1 MIIDIDQT
9 LSIPGKSIL
18 DNCHPFRNILDYIKE
33 KPPQLCLISLD
44 QVKPFDCINHDYLFT
59 CLEAFGFS
67 KLFIDWIRTL
77 YNNINSKVITNN
89 FLSETFH
96 IERGVRQGCP
106 LSPLLKII
114 VFETL
119 LTQIINSPK
128 INGLNIPGTNDQL
141 KLSAFADDAT
151 LILSDYT
158 SIFTSFGIIS
168 NYEKASGSKLNRGK
182 SCGIWLGKWKFN
194 KDKLCD
200 IVWTNE
206 IHKIVVFFLGNG
218 EYSDTNWKKSL
229 EKFKRTLN
237 FGKLRNLSFFGKS
250 KLLILS
256 AFSKFLYIGSF
267 LELPSHILREIETL
281 SFGYLWPNIPE
292 YIHRKTITRHIL
304 HGGTG
309 LVKLDVKIN
318 SLHAMHIKHLLF
330 GPPCKW
336 KHFAIFWISFHLRK
350 LKPEY
355 ASNTIPHSINT
366 PKFYQNSLKVFN
378 KITDLDI
385 DPTKITTKQI
395 YNVLLDEITQ
405 KPKVTKNFPDVD
417 FSTTWRQFK
426 NPMIEP
432 YQKDLSFRVAH
443 QVLPTNTYLFSKNIS
458 KTKSCHFCT
467 GEETLQHLFLDWP
480 MVKPFINYAELLI
493 TAHTNIPTILTFSNF
508 IFHNLP
514 KISDLYLDRPVHYI
528 LSEIKY
534 TIWHIRNK
542 VKHDQYTA
550 TTDTLTY
557 HFVNTII
564 KRIKLD
570 FSRYNTQH
578 FTNIWLK
585 NDNFVN

>member
-9 LSIPGKSIL
+9 LSIPGRSIL
-18 DNCHPFRNILDYIKE
+18 DNCHLFRNILDYIKE
-33 KPPQLCLISLD
+33 KPTQLCLISLD
-44 QVKPFDCINHDYLFT
+44 QVKPFDCIDHDYLFT

-89 FLSETFH
+89 FLSETFN

-106 LSPLLKII
+106 LSPLLNII

-194 KDKLCD
+194 KDKLCN

-206 IHKIVVFFLGNG
+206 IHKIVAFFLGNG

-267 LELPSHILREIETL
+267 LELPSHILREL
-281 SFGYLWPNIPE
+281 N
-292 YIHRKTITRHIL
+292 
-304 HGGTG
+304 
-309 LVKLDVKIN
+309 
-318 SLHAMHIKHLLF
+318 
-330 GPPCKW
+330 
-336 KHFAIFWISFHLRK
+336 
-350 LKPEY
+350 
-355 ASNTIPHSINT
+355 
-366 PKFYQNSLKVFN
+366 
-378 KITDLDI
+378 
-385 DPTKITTKQI
+385 
-395 YNVLLDEITQ
+395 
-405 KPKVTKNFPDVD
+405 
-417 FSTTWRQFK
+417 
-426 NPMIEP
+426 
-432 YQKDLSFRVAH
+432 
-443 QVLPTNTYLFSKNIS
+443 
-458 KTKSCHFCT
+458 
-467 GEETLQHLFLDWP
+467 
-480 MVKPFINYAELLI
+480 
-493 TAHTNIPTILTFSNF
+493 
-508 IFHNLP
+508 
-514 KISDLYLDRPVHYI
+514 
-528 LSEIKY
+528 
-534 TIWHIRNK
+534 
-542 VKHDQYTA
+542 
-550 TTDTLTY
+550 
-557 HFVNTII
+557 
-564 KRIKLD
+564 
-570 FSRYNTQH
+570 
-578 FTNIWLK
+578 
-585 NDNFVN
+585 